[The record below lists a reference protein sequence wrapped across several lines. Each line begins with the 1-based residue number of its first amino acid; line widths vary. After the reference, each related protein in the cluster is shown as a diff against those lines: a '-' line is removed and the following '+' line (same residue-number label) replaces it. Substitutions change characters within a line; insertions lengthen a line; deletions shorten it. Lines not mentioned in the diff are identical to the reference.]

1 MENTISLILSGMSG
15 IICGGVLFF
24 IKRYFMKKDKE
35 DTAHNECKIR
45 ENMLILRSINAVGK
59 LTVANTIALRD
70 GKTNGE
76 TTTALA
82 EYEAVEK
89 EMYNYLLDVNAKR

>member
-24 IKRYFMKKDKE
+24 IKRYFTKKDY
-35 DTAHNECKIR
+35 DDANHNECKMK
-45 ENMLILRSINAVGK
+45 ENILILRTINAVGK
-59 LTVANTIALRD
+59 LIVANTIALRD

-76 TTTALA
+76 TTTALS

-89 EMYNYLLDVNAKR
+89 EMYNYLLYVNAKR